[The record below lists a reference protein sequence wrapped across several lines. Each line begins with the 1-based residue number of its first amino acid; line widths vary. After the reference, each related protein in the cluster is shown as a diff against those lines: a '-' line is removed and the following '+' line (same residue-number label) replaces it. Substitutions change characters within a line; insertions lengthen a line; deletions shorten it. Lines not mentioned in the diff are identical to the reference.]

1 MRLIR
6 LRDLLCALLRITD
19 SDKMIEAPFLDP
31 GMFANNRPT
40 DVGVTP
46 RKSQIT
52 CGVENALLGVYIC
65 FTGPI
70 SVDRLV

>member
-1 MRLIR
+1 
-6 LRDLLCALLRITD
+6 
-19 SDKMIEAPFLDP
+19 MIEAPFLDP